1 MCVGCYGKDEREYGR
16 NKTRTT
22 ENEEG
27 VRSNS
32 SRLFC
37 WDTVQMTSENNEK
50 EWREIM
56 VRGEDI
62 MMNKWLMMMMLQYT
76 YIYYPFPL

>member
-1 MCVGCYGKDEREYGR
+1 
-16 NKTRTT
+16 
-22 ENEEG
+22 
-27 VRSNS
+27 
-32 SRLFC
+32 
-37 WDTVQMTSENNEK
+37 MTSENNEK